1 MFCKQFS
8 YAVVIIMAVVFILPA
23 QDDAIHR
30 RVTIQQPVQLVEAG
44 TEGLANPWPEP
55 VLSQGLLP
63 LAIGIIPPIQ
73 MPAEDWDVVGLRLN
87 LLAGRHNN
95 VAILDLGTLVNLSLG
110 QVTGLEIAGLWNQVN
125 QDLRGIQISG
135 IANRVYGDLYGLQI
149 AGIANYNGAAKTTGM
164 QVALVNVNQGN
175 TTGLQ
180 IGLYNQ
186 VESMSGVQIGLF
198 NTAQNFDGMQLGLCN
213 LIRQSPLPFMVIM
226 NFGF

>member
-8 YAVVIIMAVVFILPA
+8 CTIFFIITVAAILPA
-23 QDDAIHR
+23 QEDAIHQH
-30 RVTIQQPVQLVEAG
+30 VTIQQPAQRTAAAR
-44 TEGLANPWPEP
+44 EGLANPWPEP
-55 VLSQGLLP
+55 VPSQGLLP

-73 MPAEDWDVVGLRLN
+73 VPAENWDVVGLRLN

-95 VAILDLGTLVNLSLG
+95 VAILDLGSLVNLSLG

-135 IANRVYGDLYGLQI
+135 IANRVCGDLYGLQI
-149 AGIANYNGAAKTTGM
+149 AGIANYNGAAETTGL
-164 QVALVNVNQGN
+164 QIALVNINQGN

-198 NTAQNFDGMQLGLCN
+198 NTAQNFYGMQLGLCN
-213 LIRQSPLPFMVIM
+213 LIRQSPLPFMVIL